1 MLIGNSV
8 FTPKAKST
16 KQLRPYLPGDSCA
29 SLVEALTTGKLKPSR
44 LTADQL
50 AKFGGYPCCL
60 FNKLLDFE
68 DISTVGGVAFQFLAI
83 SG

>member
-1 MLIGNSV
+1 MLIGNSI

-16 KQLRPYLPGDSCA
+16 TQLRPYLPGDSST
-29 SLVEALTTGKLKPSR
+29 SLVEALTTGKLKPSW

-50 AKFGGYPCCL
+50 AEFGRYPL
-60 FNKLLDFE
+60 RLSHKPSDFE
-68 DISTVGGVAFQFLAI
+68 EVSTAGGVAFQFLAI